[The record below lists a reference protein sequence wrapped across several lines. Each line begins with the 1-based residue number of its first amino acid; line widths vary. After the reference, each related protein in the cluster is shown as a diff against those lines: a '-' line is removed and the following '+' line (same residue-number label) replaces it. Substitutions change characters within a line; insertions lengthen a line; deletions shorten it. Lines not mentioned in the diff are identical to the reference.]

1 MSLLFTLLIYNL
13 LLPPG
18 LLLMLPGALRKMR
31 ARGGRWSDM
40 AGRFGVQPLVK
51 RAAIAALP
59 CGCDRLWIHA
69 VSVGEVG
76 IATKLITRLL
86 KDAPQTGIVLTTTTP
101 TGHAMAEEFAVRQSG
116 RVVVLYSPVDL
127 PFVGGRFLD
136 LIRPSQIILVEA
148 EVWPNLVSAARRQG
162 IRVSM
167 VNARLSAR
175 SERRFHQLGFLMRP
189 IFAMLDQV
197 LVQEPGDIAR
207 FTALGVSKER
217 LHHTGSIKFD
227 PQGAA
232 ADEAQIAQLR
242 TVMHQAGITAAH
254 RIILLASTHPGEE
267 ALLAQVV
274 QQLAAKHHDLALLI
288 VPRHVERADS
298 ILTDLRALGI
308 EAMRRSHLT
317 SSFVIRHSSLP
328 SQPPPPSA
336 LRTLLIDTTGELR
349 AWQCLASIVIVG
361 KSFLATGGQNPA
373 EAVMARNPVLFG
385 PHMEN
390 FEALV
395 DLLLKQG
402 GAVQVPDVAALEKE
416 LSALLADSSK
426 CQHLGDSGHA
436 ALRAHEGATEAT
448 LKKLVARE

>member
-40 AGRFGVQPLVK
+40 AGRFGVLPLEK
-51 RAAIAALP
+51 CAAIAALP

-148 EVWPNLVSAARRQG
+148 EVWPNLVSTAGRQG

-189 IFAMLDQV
+189 VFAMLDQV

-207 FTALGVSKER
+207 FTALGVSKDR

-232 ADEAQIAQLR
+232 ADEAQIAHLR

-254 RIILLASTHPGEE
+254 RVILLASTHNGEE
-267 ALLAQVV
+267 ALLARVV
-274 QQLAAKHHDLALLI
+274 QQLAVKHADLALLI

-308 EAMRRSHLT
+308 HTSRRSQLG
-317 SSFVIRHSSLP
+317 
-328 SQPPPPSA
+328 QPATENSEP
-336 LRTLLIDTTGELR
+336 RTLLIDTTGELR

-373 EAVMARNPVLFG
+373 EAVMARKPVLFG

-416 LSALLADSSK
+416 LSALLADTTR
-426 CQHLGDSGHA
+426 CQRLGDSGHA

-448 LKKLVARE
+448 LKRLVARE

>member
-40 AGRFGVQPLVK
+40 AGRFGVLPLAK

-76 IATKLITRLL
+76 IATKLIARLL

-148 EVWPNLVSAARRQG
+148 EVWPNLVSTARRQG

-189 IFAMLDQV
+189 VFAMLDQV

-207 FTALGVSKER
+207 FTALGVSKDR

-232 ADEAQIAQLR
+232 ADEAQITHLR

-267 ALLAQVV
+267 ALLARVV

-308 EAMRRSHLT
+308 HASRRSQLG
-317 SSFVIRHSSLP
+317 
-328 SQPPPPSA
+328 QPATENSEPT
-336 LRTLLIDTTGELR
+336 TLLIDTTGELR

-373 EAVMARNPVLFG
+373 EAVMARKPVLFG

-426 CQHLGDSGHA
+426 CQRLGDSGHA
-436 ALRAHEGATEAT
+436 ALRVHEGATEAT
-448 LKKLVARE
+448 LKRLVARE

>member
-1 MSLLFTLLIYNL
+1 MSLVFTLLIYNL
-13 LLPPG
+13 LLPLG
-18 LLLMLPGALRKMR
+18 LVIMLPGALRKMR
-31 ARGGRWSDM
+31 ARGGQWSDM
-40 AGRFGVQPLVK
+40 AGRFGALPLGK

-59 CGCDRLWIHA
+59 CGRDRLWIHA

-76 IATKLITRLL
+76 IAIKLMTRWR
-86 KDAPQTGIVLTTTTP
+86 KEVPQTGFVLTTTTP
-101 TGHAMAEEFAVRQSG
+101 TGHAMAEEFAAKQGS

-127 PFVGGRFLD
+127 PFVGERFLD
-136 LIRPSQIILVEA
+136 LIRPSQIILIEA

-167 VNARLSAR
+167 VNARLSAK

-189 IFAMLDQV
+189 VFAMLDQV
-197 LVQEPGDIAR
+197 LVQEPGDVAR
-207 FTALGVSKER
+207 FTALGVAPER

-242 TVMHQAGITAAH
+242 TVMHQAGITDQD
-254 RIILLASTHPGEE
+254 RVFLLASTHNGEE
-267 ALLAQVV
+267 ALLARVV
-274 QQLAAKHHDLALLI
+274 QKLATGHDDLALLI
-288 VPRHVERADS
+288 VPRHVERAEP
-298 ILTDLRALGI
+298 ILTDLRELGI
-308 EAMRRSHLT
+308 EARRRSQLG
-317 SSFVIRHSSLP
+317 
-328 SQPPPPSA
+328 QPGSGDQK

-349 AWQCLASIVIVG
+349 AWQCLASFVIVG

-373 EAVMARNPVLFG
+373 EAVMAKKPVLFG

-416 LSALLADSSK
+416 LAALLTDPAKS
-426 CQHLGDSGHA
+426 QRLGESGHT
-436 ALRAHEGATEAT
+436 ALQAHEGATEAT
-448 LKKLVARE
+448 LKWLL

>member
-13 LLPPG
+13 LLPLG
-18 LLLMLPGALRKMR
+18 LLLLLPGALRKMR

-40 AGRFGVQPLVK
+40 VGRFGVLPWAK

-76 IATKLITRLL
+76 IATKLIARLL

-136 LIRPSQIILVEA
+136 LVRPSQIILVEA

-189 IFAMLDQV
+189 VFAMLDQV

-207 FTALGVSKER
+207 FTALGVSKDR

-232 ADEAQIAQLR
+232 ADEAQITHLR
-242 TVMHQAGITAAH
+242 AVIHQAGISDAH
-254 RIILLASTHPGEE
+254 RIILLASTHNGEE
-267 ALLAQVV
+267 ALLARVV
-274 QQLAAKHHDLALLI
+274 QQLATKYHDLALLI

-308 EAMRRSHLT
+308 EAMRRSQV
-317 SSFVIRHSSLP
+317 SG
-328 SQPPPPSA
+328 PPPSA

-373 EAVMARNPVLFG
+373 EAVMARKPVLFG

-416 LSALLADSSK
+416 LSALLADTSR
-426 CQHLGDSGHA
+426 CQRLGDSGHA

-448 LKKLVARE
+448 LKKLIAREE

>member
-40 AGRFGVQPLVK
+40 AGRFGVLPLAK

-76 IATKLITRLL
+76 IATKLIARLL

-148 EVWPNLVSAARRQG
+148 EVWPNLVSTAGLQG

-189 IFAMLDQV
+189 VFAMLDQV

-207 FTALGVSKER
+207 FTALGVSKDR

-232 ADEAQIAQLR
+232 ADEAQIAHLR
-242 TVMHQAGITAAH
+242 TVMHQACITDAH
-254 RIILLASTHPGEE
+254 RVILLASTHNGEE
-267 ALLAQVV
+267 ALLARVV
-274 QQLAAKHHDLALLI
+274 QQLATKHHDLALLI
-288 VPRHVERADS
+288 VPRHVERADA
-298 ILTDLRALGI
+298 ILTDLRDLGI
-308 EAMRRSHLT
+308 HASRRSQLG
-317 SSFVIRHSSLP
+317 
-328 SQPPPPSA
+328 QPATKNSEP
-336 LRTLLIDTTGELR
+336 RTLLIDTTGELR

-373 EAVMARNPVLFG
+373 EAVMARKPVLFG

-416 LSALLADSSK
+416 LSALLADTSK
-426 CQHLGDSGHA
+426 CQRLGDSGHA

-448 LKKLVARE
+448 LKKLVAREE